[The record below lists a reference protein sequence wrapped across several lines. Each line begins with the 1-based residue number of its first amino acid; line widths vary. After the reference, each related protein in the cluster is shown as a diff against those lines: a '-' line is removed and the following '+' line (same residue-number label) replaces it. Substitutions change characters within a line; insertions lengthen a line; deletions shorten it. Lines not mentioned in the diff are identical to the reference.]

1 MIASDRGQQA
11 AGIRIVNK
19 GRRCSMSA
27 NPSKPINLLS
37 LVPPAMRR
45 SFRGVA
51 ETLDISEEDL
61 VRQCLI
67 RGFAE
72 VCRDL
77 NAYDFQQPN
86 DPPTQP
92 KISPSH

>member
-1 MIASDRGQQA
+1 MIASGRGQQA

-27 NPSKPINLLS
+27 NPSEPSNILS

-61 VRQCLI
+61 AKQCLV
-67 RGFAE
+67 RGFAD

-77 NAYDFQQPN
+77 NAYDFQQPQE
-86 DPPTQP
+86 PQAQP
-92 KISPSH
+92 KNTF